1 MWCEHFVSDYRTKS
15 ANELSEYYD
24 RVSVLVESNGNGG
37 WTEPTTGVQNIVD
50 RLAKLDLT
58 GGEWPVETCQRT
70 RAGGMLAVLVSVDD
84 GARQIFFIHRAPKDG
99 DQPPRTIVCNHF
111 YLAAEGRGVATDAA
125 DYDASF
131 AKRFED
137 WAAVLD
143 HATLERYWTS
153 LRIGLTVTCNY
164 YASPAGRRWDF
175 PTRWRQY
182 NPEARFTCSKN
193 GTGGGHVQ
201 IGLQSIQK
209 RYNRLSLD
217 YQYVKLRSID
227 TCSAAM
233 PVDDRERWSFV
244 LVAGTVPEV
253 TADPGRKPFVQKFV
267 QFFVIDDRKRKILN
281 DMLCFEFPLFK
292 TAVPRSSSDGD
303 LSSLSSSSY
312 RSRSPSSSGR
322 SLSRTPS
329 SSSLSSS
336 CDNELSS
343 PSSMMSDGFSTCT
356 STAELVRCTLGDHDT
371 TTVDERIAL
380 RTRLV
385 AQMLMSKTQSANVT
399 TAPKTDK
406 QQTHAAAATK
416 LNPRQLFIGC
426 VPLHV
431 KYGQLKLLFERFGE
445 VTYVK
450 VYDGF
455 NKQTGAKMLH
465 NYAFLFFKDEA
476 SVERAIAASPVP
488 LDSNWNLNVSRPHQ
502 HHTNTVR

>member
-15 ANELSEYYD
+15 ADELSEYYD
-24 RVSVLVESNGNGG
+24 RVSVLVESNANCG
-37 WTEPTTGVQNIVD
+37 WTEPTTGVRNIID
-50 RLAKLDLT
+50 RLAKLDLP

-70 RAGGMLAVLVSVDD
+70 RTGGMLVVLVSVDD
-84 GARQIFFIHRAPKDG
+84 GARQIFFIHQVTGDG
-99 DQPPRTIVCNHF
+99 DQPPRVVVCNHF
-111 YLAAEGRGVATDAA
+111 YLAADDGGIATDAT
-125 DYDASF
+125 DYDTSF
-131 AKRFED
+131 SKRFED

-143 HATLERYWTS
+143 YATLERYWTS
-153 LRIGLTVTCNY
+153 LRIGLTITCNY
-164 YASPAGRRWDF
+164 YASPAGRRSDY
-175 PTRWRQY
+175 PIRWRQY

-193 GTGGGHVQ
+193 GTGGGNVQ

-209 RYNRLSLD
+209 QYSRLSLD
-217 YQYVKLRSID
+217 YRYVKLRSID

-233 PVDDRERWSFV
+233 PVDDHERWSFV

-253 TADPGRKPFVQKFV
+253 TANPGTKPLVEKFV
-267 QFFVIDDRKRKILN
+267 QFFVIDDRKRRILN

-292 TAVPRSSSDGD
+292 TAVPRSDGD

-329 SSSLSSS
+329 SSS

-343 PSSMMSDGFSTCT
+343 PSSMMSDGFSTYT
-356 STAELVRCTLGDHDT
+356 STAELIRCTLEDHDT
-371 TTVDERIAL
+371 TTVDEKLVL
-380 RTRLV
+380 RTRLM
-385 AQMLMSKTQSANVT
+385 AHLLINKTQFTKAIT
-399 TAPKTDK
+399 TPKIEK
-406 QQTHAAAATK
+406 QQTHGATTK

-431 KYGQLKLLFERFGE
+431 KYGQLKLLFEQFGE

-450 VYDGF
+450 VYEAF
-455 NKQTGAKMLH
+455 NKQTGAKMLN

-476 SVERAIAASPVP
+476 SVERAIAATPVP

-502 HHTNTVR
+502 HHTNIVR